1 MGDVAEQSIRNAKV
15 TFSSDVAR
23 QGRKTTCAAK
33 RRGTRAGKESN
44 RAEPQVLNVDTVAPA
59 ISLLGGKR

>member
-23 QGRKTTCAAK
+23 QGRQTTCAAK
-33 RRGTRAGKESN
+33 RRGTGKESN

>member
-1 MGDVAEQSIRNAKV
+1 MRDVAEHSIRNAKV

-23 QGRKTTCAAK
+23 QGRKTTSAAK

-44 RAEPQVLNVDTVAPA
+44 KAEPQVLNVDTVAPA
-59 ISLLGGKR
+59 ISLLGRRR